1 MNETVRTA
9 HPTENGEAM
18 TESDAVLDKAAQLKA
33 AGTPFALVTVVR
45 AESPTSAKPGAKA
58 VVTADGEIEGW
69 IGGGCAQPVVIKVV
83 KQVLQDGQARLIRIS
98 PDKDEV
104 IAEGIMDFNMSCHSG
119 GTLDI
124 FVDPVVMRPALLII
138 GASPAAQALS
148 GLARRVGFAVSA
160 AFPGAD
166 RDLFPEAERVI
177 DQLDALGETAAPAF
191 IVVAT
196 QGKRDE
202 AGLEAALGAGAGY
215 IAFVAS
221 ERKAGKLKQYLKE
234 RGHDAARVDAIVS
247 PAGVEIGAVTPEEIA
262 LSVLAGVVRARRAG
276 VAALTPSQPQPVK
289 TAAAIE
295 TEVPAAGGCCG
306 GAETQAA
313 EAVDPVCGMS
323 VTVASAEHR
332 SEYAGQTYYFC
343 CAGCKHSFDKT
354 PQQFLGAGR

>member
-1 MNETVRTA
+1 MMET
-9 HPTENGEAM
+9 
-18 TESDAVLDKAAQLKA
+18 DAVLDKAARLKA
-33 AGTPFALVTVVR
+33 AGASFALVTVVR

-98 PDKDEV
+98 PDRGEV
-104 IAEGIMDFNMSCHSG
+104 IEEGVMDFNMACHSG

-124 FVDPVVMRPALLII
+124 FVDPVVARPALCII

-148 GLARRVGFAVSA
+148 VLARRTGFAVTA

-166 RDLFPEAERVI
+166 HDLFPEADRVI
-177 DQLDALGETAAPAF
+177 DGFNELGAPSF
-191 IVVAT
+191 VVVAT

-202 AGLEAALGAGAGY
+202 AGLEAALGTGAGY

-221 ERKAGKLKQYLKE
+221 ERKADKLKQYLKE
-234 RGHDAARVDAIVS
+234 RGHDASRVDAIVS

-262 LSVLAGVVRARRAG
+262 LSVLAGVVQARRAD
-276 VAALTPSQPQPVK
+276 VAVAETPAPVK
-289 TAAAIE
+289 AAA
-295 TEVPAAGGCCG
+295 PAP
-306 GAETQAA
+306 QA

-323 VTVASAEHR
+323 VAVATAEHR
-332 SEYAGQTYYFC
+332 SEYAGETYYFC
-343 CAGCKHSFDKT
+343 CAGCKHNFDKA
-354 PQQFLGAGR
+354 PQRYLEAVR

>member
-1 MNETVRTA
+1 MTIET
-9 HPTENGEAM
+9 
-18 TESDAVLDKAAQLKA
+18 DAVLDKAAALKA
-33 AGTPFALVTVVR
+33 SGTPFALVTVVR

-83 KQVLQDGQARLIRIS
+83 KQVLQDGCARLIRIS
-98 PDKDEV
+98 PEHDEL

-124 FVDPVVMRPALLII
+124 FIDPVVARPALWII

-148 GLARRVGFAVSA
+148 GLAHRLGFTVTA

-166 RDLFPEAERVI
+166 QALFPEADRVI
-177 DQLDALGETAAPAF
+177 DKLDGLAAAGAPAF
-191 IVVAT
+191 VVVAT

-202 AGLEAALGAGAGY
+202 AGLEAALSTGAAY

-221 ERKAGKLKQYLKE
+221 VRKAGKLKQYLKE

-262 LSVLAGVVRARRAG
+262 LSVLAGVVQVRRSGAM
-276 VAALTPSQPQPVK
+276 AA
-289 TAAAIE
+289 
-295 TEVPAAGGCCG
+295 VPAKPVLKVATGRGAGT
-306 GAETQAA
+306 AQPA
-313 EAVDPVCGMS
+313 EAVDPICGMS
-323 VTVASAEHR
+323 VAVATAEHR
-332 SEYAGQTYYFC
+332 SEFEGQTYYFC
-343 CAGCKHSFDKT
+343 CAGCKHSFDKE
-354 PQQFLGAGR
+354 PQRYLETVQ

>member
-1 MNETVRTA
+1 MIET
-9 HPTENGEAM
+9 
-18 TESDAVLDKAAQLKA
+18 DAVLDKATALKA
-33 AGTPFALVTVVR
+33 SGVPFALVTVVR

-83 KQVLQDGQARLIRIS
+83 KQVLQDGNARLIRIS
-98 PDKDEV
+98 PDRDEI

-124 FVDPVVMRPALLII
+124 FVDPVVARPALWII

-148 GLARRVGFAVSA
+148 GLARRLGYSVTA

-166 RDLFPEAERVI
+166 QALFPEAERVI
-177 DQLDALGETAAPAF
+177 DKLDGLAAAGAPAF
-191 IVVAT
+191 VVVAT

-202 AGLEAALGAGAGY
+202 AGLEAALSTGAGY

-221 ERKAGKLKQYLKE
+221 ERKAGKLKHYLKE
-234 RGHDAARVDAIVS
+234 RGHDAARVDAIIS

-262 LSVLAGVVRARRAG
+262 LSVLAGVVQARRAG
-276 VAALTPSQPQPVK
+276 TVTMAAAKPVLKVAAQS
-289 TAAAIE
+289 
-295 TEVPAAGGCCG
+295 AGG
-306 GAETQAA
+306 GAAHAA
-313 EAVDPVCGMS
+313 EAIDPICGMS
-323 VTVASAEHR
+323 VTVATAEHR

-343 CAGCKHSFDKT
+343 CAGCKHSFDKE
-354 PQQFLGAGR
+354 PQRYVEAVG